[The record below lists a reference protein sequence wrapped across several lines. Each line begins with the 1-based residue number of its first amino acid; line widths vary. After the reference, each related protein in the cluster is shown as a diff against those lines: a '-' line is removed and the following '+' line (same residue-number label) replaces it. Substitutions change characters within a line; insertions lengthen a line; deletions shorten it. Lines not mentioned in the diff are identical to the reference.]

1 MKDNKSSHWIGT
13 VSSRRV
19 FSQNFFVIASLLA
32 TIFVAAILGLGQYTR
47 TSNIVGVLIPAGG
60 LIHVRAPADG
70 VATESMVEVNQSVKK
85 DDELMSVSTDRISAA
100 IGGTSS
106 TVVDSLREQLA
117 SIDAQIELQKALLT
131 SRTQQSTG
139 LVDKLR
145 MSQLKLS
152 EQISHQNERVSSAE
166 EVLTEVDQLTSK
178 GYVSRL
184 QINQLNSELS
194 AARSQLANLEKA
206 KADLDLQIYSEL
218 QKREQLPL
226 VSKETM
232 LNLRERREDVKIQIS
247 RAEFD
252 RQAIIRSPVGGMITS
267 VLVRDGQAVESG
279 EELLAIAPDDK
290 EIRILLFVP
299 SASARFVVPGAELSL
314 KLGSYPFR
322 QFGMVSG
329 QIISVSESSIAP
341 SQVLSRFG
349 QAVSERVFLAE
360 ARLLLS
366 EAELIQKG
374 LDLKLGMSVEAVLK
388 LERKSLIRWI
398 VGPSTT
404 SG

>member
-1 MKDNKSSHWIGT
+1 M
-13 VSSRRV
+13 
-19 FSQNFFVIASLLA
+19 
-32 TIFVAAILGLGQYTR
+32 
-47 TSNIVGVLIPAGG
+47 
-60 LIHVRAPADG
+60 
-70 VATESMVEVNQSVKK
+70 ATESMVEVNQSVKK